1 MKVREVK
8 EIAEQW
14 VSEQAAKIP
23 GFAGAFYTGSITSLP
38 DQEDYSTSSD
48 VDLYI
53 VIDGDMPEN
62 TRHVKFDY
70 KGIILEPNYVS
81 SQRHRTPEQLLANH
95 FLAFHFR
102 VPNII
107 SDPSGNLTALQK
119 AVARDFAKR
128 QWVEERCQSEFQ
140 AALRWAEKC
149 LSVESEDD
157 YMLER
162 VANLVGSVVFGVS
175 VPALADLRS
184 PTVRKCLVLY
194 HEVLAKYGKL
204 SYFEDVLAV
213 LGCAELGE
221 SDVAAL
227 LEDTTTAFNKAVQVI
242 KTPFFADWNICEAAR
257 PISIGGSQEL
267 ISNGYYREAVLFIM
281 IVFNSAILAIQN
293 DAADDEKLP
302 FLCSYQKALDVL
314 GFGTEKDF
322 FHRVDQW
329 KETLNEIW
337 DITGEILDMNPEI
350 RG

>member
-14 VSEQAAKIP
+14 VSEYAAKIP

-38 DQEDYSTSSD
+38 DQEDYSSSSD

-128 QWVEERCQSEFQ
+128 HWVEKRCQSEFQ
-140 AALRWAEKC
+140 YTLEWVEKS
-149 LSVESEDD
+149 LSVESEDA
-157 YMLER
+157 YMFTPFFNFM
-162 VANLVGSVVFGVS
+162 ASIDCGVS

-194 HEVLAKYGKL
+194 REVLAKYGKL
-204 SYFEDVLAV
+204 SCFEDLLAL
-213 LGCAELGE
+213 LGYAELGK
-221 SDVAAL
+221 SDVEGL

-267 ISNGYYREAVLFIM
+267 ISNGDYREAVLFIM
-281 IVFNSAILAIQN
+281 IVFNCSVLAIQN
-293 DAADDEKLP
+293 DAPEDEKLP
-302 FLCSYQKALDVL
+302 FLRSYQKALDVL
-314 GFGTEKDF
+314 GLGTEKDF
-322 FHRVDQW
+322 FNRVDQW

-337 DITGEILDMNPEI
+337 YITGEILDVNPEI
-350 RG
+350 RD